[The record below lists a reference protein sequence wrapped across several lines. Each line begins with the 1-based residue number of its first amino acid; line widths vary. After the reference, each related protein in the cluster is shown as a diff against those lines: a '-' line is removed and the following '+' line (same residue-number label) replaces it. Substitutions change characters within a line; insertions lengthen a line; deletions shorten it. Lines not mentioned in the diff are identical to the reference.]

1 MPALCKIRLINKEGI
16 RYMKQNLN
24 IKAFRD
30 DRTIGVEAEQRDDQ
44 SQHAN
49 HLALPATIGMA
60 ACVGT

>member
-1 MPALCKIRLINKEGI
+1 
-16 RYMKQNLN
+16 MKQILN

-30 DRTIGVEAEQRDDQ
+30 DSTIIGVEAEQRDDQ

>member
-1 MPALCKIRLINKEGI
+1 
-16 RYMKQNLN
+16 MKQNLN

-30 DRTIGVEAEQRDDQ
+30 DSTIGVEAEQRDDQ